1 MLTQLARSS
10 ETRKIH
16 IESASMVVTPR
27 FEQSGSIG
35 ADTITSQLIDVE
47 TSLDIQSDAPTEQ
60 IDKLVQT
67 AERMCFLMDVIR
79 NPHPVRAAVRLNGEA
94 LA

>member
-1 MLTQLARSS
+1 
-10 ETRKIH
+10 
-16 IESASMVVTPR
+16 MVVTPR

-35 ADTITSQLIDVE
+35 ADTVSSQLIDVE
-47 TSLDIQSDAPTEQ
+47 TSLDIRSNAPTEQ
-60 IDKLVQT
+60 IEKLVIT

-79 NPHPVRAAVRLNGEA
+79 NPHPVRAAVRLNGEE